1 MSCAAATLTPGPQ
14 TLGCISNTTS
24 GYVDGVQG
32 DSEVHV
38 AEKTG
43 TTPAVGEK
51 IPNFELPD
59 EQGRPFNLARELEGG
74 PIVLVFYRGDW

>member
-1 MSCAAATLTPGPQ
+1 M
-14 TLGCISNTTS
+14 
-24 GYVDGVQG
+24 
-32 DSEVHV
+32 

-43 TTPAVGEK
+43 TTPTVGEK

-59 EQGRPFNLARELEGG
+59 ENGRPFNLARELGDG

>member
-1 MSCAAATLTPGPQ
+1 M
-14 TLGCISNTTS
+14 
-24 GYVDGVQG
+24 
-32 DSEVHV
+32 

-51 IPNFELPD
+51 APNFELPD
-59 EQGRPFNLARELEGG
+59 DHGRAFNLAKELEDG

>member
-1 MSCAAATLTPGPQ
+1 M
-14 TLGCISNTTS
+14 
-24 GYVDGVQG
+24 
-32 DSEVHV
+32 

-51 IPNFELPD
+51 MPSFELPD

>member
-1 MSCAAATLTPGPQ
+1 M
-14 TLGCISNTTS
+14 
-24 GYVDGVQG
+24 
-32 DSEVHV
+32 